1 MAERITV
8 SHGDTITKILKTRR
22 NLNDHDIH
30 VLLPKIRK
38 ANPHISDLN
47 RIHAGES
54 LLIPWAPEELVLE
67 EQIIENALIRVPK
80 ELINHRVDRT
90 HLFIAMGGATID
102 SIAEKM
108 FAGSRFQ
115 NLPLSTKR
123 AVLIHNNPD
132 LMKCLDTNRVPD
144 KMPLEVTP
152 MVLSRFDLAYW
163 YKDRYD
169 FINRIRGFDPVT
181 EEMFRKQ
188 GAEET
193 CILARLVEGLS
204 NMGAAV
210 GPDGVINT
218 SASGVSGAAAAGQV
232 TLASINALFR
242 QIYDDAVKQFGVKV
256 ARSNTKANLTQMI
269 KFMRAHPSY
278 PKLMRQMKEMPGFL
292 LPVSR
297 SSLVPASSS
306 TIDAVAQA
314 RHFNKNYFRTFRYWN
329 ANKYMGSIAKQLNG
343 RVNVFNALGRH
354 ATWYIPSVFALCS
367 IYEAPMEKKVET
379 LFKEGFGIAGGW
391 AGTILG
397 AEVIGV
403 GLVAVFALGPV
414 GAFILIFLCGTMGG
428 IAGNAL
434 FKWGGGKIY
443 DAGTEL
449 GGSVY
454 HSMDDLFGEF
464 F

>member
-1 MAERITV
+1 MAEKIIV
-8 SHGDTITKILKTRR
+8 SHGDTITKILKTKR
-22 NLNDHDIH
+22 NLNDHEIH
-30 VLLPKIRK
+30 TLLPKIRK

-54 LLIPWAPEELVLE
+54 LLIPWVQSELVLDE
-67 EQIIENALIRVPK
+67 PIIENALHGVPN
-80 ELINHRVDRT
+80 ELKNYRVDRM
-90 HLFIAMGGATID
+90 HLYIAIGGATID

-181 EEMFRKQ
+181 EEMLRKQ
-188 GAEET
+188 GVEET

-204 NMGAAV
+204 NMGAAI
-210 GPDGVINT
+210 GPDGVIST
-218 SASGVSGAAAAGQV
+218 AVSGASGGAAAGQV
-232 TLASINALFR
+232 TLGTINGLFR
-242 QIYDDAVKQFGVKV
+242 EIYDDAVKQFGVKV
-256 ARSNTKANLTQMI
+256 ARSNTKANLTKMI
-269 KFMRAHPSY
+269 KFMQAHPKY
-278 PKLMRQMKEMPGFL
+278 PALMRQMKEMPKFL
-292 LPVSR
+292 LPASR

-306 TIDAVAQA
+306 TVDAVAQA

-343 RVNVFNALGRH
+343 RIGTFKMLGKG
-354 ATWYIPSVFALCS
+354 ATWYIPSAFAL
-367 IYEAPMEKKVET
+367 YDVYQAP
-379 LFKEGFGIAGGW
+379 KEMKIRTAFEEGIGVVGGYYGTELGVAAGFG
-391 AGTILG
+391 
-397 AEVIGV
+397 
-403 GLVAVFALGPV
+403 VAAVLCLGPV
-414 GAFILIFLCGTMGG
+414 GVFFVLLIFGTFGGLMG
-428 IAGNAL
+428 NYL
-434 FKWGGGKIY
+434 FKKGASTIY
-443 DAGTEL
+443 DITSG
-449 GGSVY
+449 V
-454 HSMDDLFGEF
+454 DLNRYFYSPEQLLENF
-464 F
+464 